1 VINTLGQVAGPFLG
15 GMWVGFA
22 GGPAA
27 LWVDA
32 LSFLASALLI
42 LLAGRFPS
50 PRRQESEGA
59 SFWQDMKQGLLYLR
73 TQPIIRSV
81 AIIAPALNFFG
92 NAIGGVLIPVLA
104 VKVWLASSAQYG
116 SLEGSFPLGFAIGAG
131 LIMAF
136 SSLIRRRGLLMF
148 LSLLAGSLLFLV
160 VPLMPTIGAVF
171 PLSIGAGILMAVPNV
186 LFQVLVQS
194 EAPAEMQGRIFG
206 VLSSLFSLSSPV
218 AFLLAGRL
226 ADLYSPVLVAVCFAA
241 LLFLSILISMAISPE
256 LRRYGLPWL
265 LAAPLPKKCRS
276 SVGLNSTAE
285 PTAPGLGNRRYR
297 SGISMRSGSF
307 SRISTKAIKP
317 SRLPESSTVAVYR
330 SSGSPFTGSAPVS
343 FSPTT
348 ATPARPAAA
357 VSSRCISAKGSLPS
371 SRVSMA
377 AVEDFNPAS
386 RASKSLV
393 AAAFSFR
400 RPISWSIVA
409 SSFFSLAAW
418 RSK

>member
-1 VINTLGQVAGPFLG
+1 MADLTAAAAPQQTSLLKNRTFVALAIAHLISVVGDGFHSVALGLWVLQTTGSSTAMGAVMTVRILTTILLGAVAGTAVDRTDRRRLMIATDLIRVALVGSMALLVGAPSASLGLILALTGLTSIAGQFFNPTFQASLVNIVTREELPQASSALQVINTLGQVAGPFLG

-136 SSLIRRRGLLMF
+136 SSRLRRRGLLMF

-194 EAPAEMQGRIFG
+194 EAPSETALRTVGEGASGRERG
-206 VLSSLFSLSSPV
+206 
-218 AFLLAGRL
+218 A
-226 ADLYSPVLVAVCFAA
+226 
-241 LLFLSILISMAISPE
+241 
-256 LRRYGLPWL
+256 
-265 LAAPLPKKCRS
+265 
-276 SVGLNSTAE
+276 
-285 PTAPGLGNRRYR
+285 
-297 SGISMRSGSF
+297 
-307 SRISTKAIKP
+307 P
-317 SRLPESSTVAVYR
+317 SRHNGSTDQNRVYL
-330 SSGSPFTGSAPVS
+330 T
-343 FSPTT
+343 
-348 ATPARPAAA
+348 
-357 VSSRCISAKGSLPS
+357 
-371 SRVSMA
+371 
-377 AVEDFNPAS
+377 
-386 RASKSLV
+386 
-393 AAAFSFR
+393 
-400 RPISWSIVA
+400 
-409 SSFFSLAAW
+409 
-418 RSK
+418 